1 MEFSCHL
8 SLEEEESRKDA
19 RENYKKWVLFEEMSW
34 KQKSRE
40 IWLKEGDRN
49 TSFFHKMDNAHR
61 RRNQMAKIKING
73 SWITEDCEIKEEVR
87 RAFQLLLS
95 TSGDWQPSIRGLSF
109 EGLDDFEVAGL
120 EKPFSE
126 EKVFGAPL
134 GFNGDKAPGP
144 NRFSMA
150 F

>member
-95 TSGDWQPSIRGLSF
+95 TSGDWQPSKGWRSLFRRRRCLGHHWVLMGIRLQAQTGSPWPSSSF
-109 EGLDDFEVAGL
+109 GRSL
-120 EKPFSE
+120 
-126 EKVFGAPL
+126 
-134 GFNGDKAPGP
+134 
-144 NRFSMA
+144 
-150 F
+150 